1 MALNNTKTCRQNTI
15 RRPNCCLYLFSGTCR
30 FCMYKSSEA
39 EQKKEILDWIE
50 AVIGEKINK
59 SDAFEKVLK
68 DGVILCKYVSCL
80 QSRNDSLF
88 CGVNRFYRCKQ
99 MYNVGLHYIPDH
111 VCWRLA
117 KSHFVFQ
124 FVQFPALGLP
134 CPTPK
139 YRAPKNM

>member
-1 MALNNTKTCRQNTI
+1 
-15 RRPNCCLYLFSGTCR
+15 
-30 FCMYKSSEA
+30 MYKSSEA

-124 FVQFPALGLP
+124 FVQFPALGGVSKGCRVP
-134 CPTPK
+134 PQNIVPQKTCK
-139 YRAPKNM
+139 SQKNGLI